1 MNIKCRKDAGTG
13 NKLTFYIDGVRVEN
27 ESKIKLAFDYM
38 KAQIQ
43 ALADELEEAQTTID
57 QQDAMIKLADIR
69 INSLLAKDAQ

>member
-27 ESKIKLAFDYM
+27 ESKIKVAFDYM

-57 QQDAMIKLADIR
+57 QQESMLKLADIR
-69 INSLLAKDAQ
+69 INSLLAKQS